1 MSETMQAIRLHP
13 APSGSEPYSVSN
25 PAPPSALHL
34 DTIDIPKPTAPG
46 EVLVKIKASTI
57 VRDALTWP
65 ETYAHEY
72 LTMGND
78 LSGIVVEV
86 YPSEDPDPNSNP
98 NSSSKFK
105 VGDEVFG
112 MTAADRPRTWAQY
125 AVVRESEIALRPKS
139 LTWEEA
145 AALPLSGQTALEAL
159 FVRAGVAV
167 PSDVANIRENK
178 GRDSPKAD
186 SKKVLITGAAGGVG
200 VYIVQ
205 LARFAGLHVT
215 AATSSNARNEDF
227 LRSLGAHDCIEYAT
241 IKGQRDVYDLVIDCV
256 GGEPL
261 IDAWKAVKGDGK
273 LITVDSSSY
282 NFLEDHRKRGIARG
296 GVEAFFFIVEGRSE
310 SLEALARFADL
321 GILEVFVL
329 KIYPLARAKEAY
341 EYGNGRFTGRGK
353 VVLSI

>member
-1 MSETMQAIRLHP
+1 MQAIRLHP
-13 APSGSEPYSVSN
+13 APAGSKPYSVSD

-34 DTIDIPKPTAPG
+34 DTIPIPKPTAPG

-57 VRDALTWP
+57 VRDTLTWP

-78 LSGIVVEV
+78 LSGVVVEV
-86 YPSEDPDPNSNP
+86 YPSSDANPNSN
-98 NSSSKFK
+98 SSSTSRFK

-125 AVVRESEIALRPKS
+125 AVVRGSEIASRPRGV
-139 LTWEEA
+139 TWEEA
-145 AALPLSGQTALEAL
+145 AALPLSGQTAFEAL
-159 FVRAGVAV
+159 FVRGGVSI
-167 PSDVANIRENK
+167 PRDVAEIRKNK
-178 GRDSPKAD
+178 GRNSPKPD

-200 VYIVQ
+200 VYLVQ

-215 AATSSNARNEDF
+215 AATSSNARNGEF
-227 LRSLGAHDCIEYAT
+227 LRSLGADACIEYST
-241 IKGQRDVYDLVIDCV
+241 MKEQRVVYDLVIDCV
-256 GGEPL
+256 GGQPL
-261 IDAWKAVKGDGK
+261 VDAWKAVKGGGK

-282 NFLEDHRKRGIARG
+282 NFLEEHKKQGVVRE
-296 GVEAFFFIVEGRSE
+296 GVEAFFFIVEGGRE

-329 KIYPLARAKEAY
+329 KVYPLARAREAY

>member
-13 APSGSEPYSVSN
+13 APAGSEPYSVSN
-25 PAPPSALHL
+25 PAPPPALHL
-34 DTIDIPKPTAPG
+34 DTIPIPKPSAPG
-46 EVLVKIKASTI
+46 EVLVKVKASTI

-86 YPSEDPDPNSNP
+86 YPSSDPHSKP
-98 NSSSKFK
+98 KFK
-105 VGDEVFG
+105 VGEEVFG

-125 AVVRESEIALRPKS
+125 AVVRENEIASRPRG

-145 AALPLSGQTALEAL
+145 AALPLSGQTAFEAL
-159 FVRAGVAV
+159 FVRGGVPV
-167 PSDVANIRENK
+167 PKDVVEIRENK
-178 GRDSPKAD
+178 GRDSLKAH

-200 VYIVQ
+200 VYLVQ
-205 LARFAGLHVT
+205 LARIAGLYVT
-215 AATSSNARNEDF
+215 AATSSNARNEEF
-227 LRSLGAHDCIEYAT
+227 LRSLGANECIEYLA
-241 IKGQRDVYDLVIDCV
+241 IREQRDVYDLIIDCV

-282 NFLEDHRKRGIARG
+282 NFLEEHKKQGVARQ
-296 GVEAFFFIVEGRSE
+296 GVDAFFFIVEGRSE

-329 KIYPLARAKEAY
+329 KIYPLARAREAY

>member
-34 DTIDIPKPTAPG
+34 DTIEIPKPTAPG
-46 EVLVKIKASTI
+46 EFLVKIKASTI

-86 YPSEDPDPNSNP
+86 YHSEDPNSKSRP
-98 NSSSKFK
+98 KFK

-112 MTAADRPRTWAQY
+112 MTGADRPKTWAQY
-125 AVVRESEIALRPKS
+125 AVVREGEVASRPRG

-145 AALPLSGQTALEAL
+145 AALPLSGQTAFEAL
-159 FVRAGVAV
+159 FVRGGVPV
-167 PSDVANIRENK
+167 PSDVAEIRENK
-178 GRDSPKAD
+178 GRDSPRSDGKN
-186 SKKVLITGAAGGVG
+186 VLITGAAGGVG
-200 VYIVQ
+200 VYLVQ

-215 AATSSNARNEDF
+215 AATSSNARNEEF
-227 LRSLGAHDCIEYAT
+227 LWSLGADECLEYAT
-241 IKGQRDVYDLVIDCV
+241 IKEQRDVYDLIIDCV

-282 NFLEDHRKRGIARG
+282 NFLEEHKKQGVARE
-296 GVEAFFFIVEGRSE
+296 GVEAFFFIVEGGSE
-310 SLEALARFADL
+310 GLKALTRFADL
-321 GILEVFVL
+321 GVLEVFVL
-329 KIYPLARAKEAY
+329 KIYPLARAQEAY

-353 VVLSI
+353 IVLSI